1 MAAEPEDDDL
11 ESPAPEP
18 KPMLLGA
25 DDDGML
31 DEVTFVDEVGTLT
44 LAIEVRSRFVLMRE
58 SFHKISKY
66 GQEWKS
72 AGSIK

>member
-11 ESPAPEP
+11 ESPALEPEP
-18 KPMLLGA
+18 VSLGA
-25 DDDGML
+25 DDDSML
-31 DEVTFVDEVGTLT
+31 NEVMFVDEVGTLT

-58 SFHKISKY
+58 SFHTMSKY

-72 AGSIK
+72 AGSIQ